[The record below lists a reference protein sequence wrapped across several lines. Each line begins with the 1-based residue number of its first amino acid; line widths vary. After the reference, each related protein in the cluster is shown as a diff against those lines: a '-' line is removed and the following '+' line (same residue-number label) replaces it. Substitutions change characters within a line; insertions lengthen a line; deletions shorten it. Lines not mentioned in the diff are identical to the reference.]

1 MEERERRRAIVA
13 AAAALAQRETE
24 MAPVKTDEIGTSAA
38 TLAAILQTSALEK
51 VVAGEEVVGS
61 DSVVASDVP
70 TAAFTTGKN
79 CVMRRS
85 IIDVELL
92 LRILFQ
98 PAIDDAIN
106 DVNAAHMRGL
116 RWRFSAIER
125 VSEIKSCAERERR
138 K

>member
-61 DSVVASDVP
+61 DSVVATDVP

-85 IIDVELL
+85 IIDVEIVLYW
-92 LRILFQ
+92 LRLNSL
-98 PAIDDAIN
+98 P
-106 DVNAAHMRGL
+106 L
-116 RWRFSAIER
+116 FSAWLIACL
-125 VSEIKSCAERERR
+125 IGFKF
-138 K
+138 